1 MGATELLNR
10 GVRDRKRA
18 LIGWS
23 LGFAAYIG
31 IIAASFP
38 SLEGSDELDQA
49 VEDYPEALKK
59 LFGISGVDLT
69 SVAGYL
75 DSQLF
80 NLMLPLLALVLA
92 IGSGSRTLAGEEEAG
107 RLELLFAYPVRR
119 RDGVVM
125 KGIAVAVEI
134 AIVAAVSFLAIVG
147 LGAAVDL
154 VPALERLAGALLGM
168 GLLALLHGWLAL
180 TVGAARPG
188 RSLAMSVPAGL
199 AAFGYL
205 VNGLYAQTA
214 WLEPFRYLSS
224 FWWIGQ
230 SPLSTGVQYDR
241 FVVVALASL
250 VALAAAALQIER
262 RDLEVP

>member
-59 LFGISGVDLT
+59 LFGISGIDLT

-119 RDGVVM
+119 RDGVVA

-134 AIVAAVSFLAIVG
+134 AIVAVASFLAIVG
-147 LGAAVDL
+147 LGAVVDL
-154 VPALERLAGALLGM
+154 VPGLERLAGALLGM
-168 GLLALLHGWLAL
+168 GLLALLHGWLAVA
-180 TVGAARPG
+180 VGAARPG
-188 RSLAMSVPAGL
+188 RSLAISAPAGL

-205 VNGLYAQTA
+205 VNGLYAQA
-214 WLEPFRYLSS
+214 GWLEPFRYVSS

-230 SPLSTGVQYDR
+230 SPLSTGVPYDKL
-241 FVVVALASL
+241 VVVAIAAL
-250 VALAAAALQIER
+250 VALVAAAVLIER
-262 RDLEVP
+262 RDLQVP

>member
-1 MGATELLNR
+1 MGAAEFLNR

-23 LGFAAYIG
+23 LGFVAYIG

-38 SLEGSDELDQA
+38 SLEGSDELDKA

-59 LFGISGVDLT
+59 LFGISGIDLT
-69 SVAGYL
+69 SVPGYL

-92 IGSGSRTLAGEEEAG
+92 IGSGSRTIAGEEEAG

-134 AIVAAVSFLAIVG
+134 AIVGVVSFLAIVG

-154 VPALERLAGALLGM
+154 VPGLERLAGALLAM

-188 RSLAMSVPAGL
+188 RSLAISVPAGL

-205 VNGLYAQTA
+205 VNGLYAQAA

-224 FWWIGQ
+224 FWWVGQ
-230 SPLSTGVQYDR
+230 SPLSLGVEYDR
-241 FVVVALASL
+241 LVVVAIASL
-250 VALAAAALQIER
+250 LALAAAAFLIER